1 MQLQGGNMPHNLLKA
16 VFASVA
22 LLGASNTSLI
32 SNPPP
37 VDEIPASYTPS
48 GKAMFT
54 QYCASC
60 HGLEGTGDGPAAFTL
75 KRPPSDLSKLTATH
89 MGEFPR
95 QYVMNILR
103 FGPGLSAHGSS
114 DMPTWGS
121 IFQVIEKNNET
132 AVQQRISKLTA
143 YIASL
148 QKK

>member
-1 MQLQGGNMPHNLLKA
+1 MPHNLLKA
-16 VFASVA
+16 VFAIAAVVA
-22 LLGASNTSLI
+22 LSNIPVI
-32 SNPPP
+32 SSPPP
-37 VDEIPASYTPS
+37 VDEIPAGYIPS

-60 HGLEGTGDGPAAFTL
+60 HGPEGKGDGPSAFTL
-75 KRPPSDLSKLTATH
+75 KRPPSDLTALTATH

-95 QYVMNILR
+95 QYVMNVLR

-121 IFQVIEKNNET
+121 IFQVIDKSNEN
-132 AVQQRISKLTA
+132 AVQQRINKLTA